1 MDRFIDITQLSKSFG
16 QQKVLDNIDFQ
27 LKKSEIIGLIGPS
40 GSGKSTLIKTMV
52 GKEKADTGK
61 ALVLDKI
68 MTERKILGNI
78 C

>member
-40 GSGKSTLIKTMV
+40 GFIFDGFR
-52 GKEKADTGK
+52 
-61 ALVLDKI
+61 ALMLSNNNEASWASAFSAAGFK
-68 MTERKILGNI
+68 
-78 C
+78 

>member
-40 GSGKSTLIKTMV
+40 GSGKSTLIKTYF
-52 GKEKADTGK
+52 AS
-61 ALVLDKI
+61 
-68 MTERKILGNI
+68 
-78 C
+78 